1 MAKVE
6 EMERE
11 TEWGDVKTSA
21 KQAQENLSTNE
32 STNMNNDLQATSK
45 FEEVGQE
52 IAGQIGQDF
61 LA

>member
-6 EMERE
+6 EMEKQNGE
-11 TEWGDVKTSA
+11 TQRPLT
-21 KQAQENLSTNE
+21 KQAQESLSTDKA
-32 STNMNNDLQATSK
+32 TNMNNDLQATSK

-52 IAGQIGQDF
+52 IEGQIGQDF